1 MSYRHLLH
9 LLPLFGILL
18 AATTPVSAE
27 EFAEIKPAPATAV
40 PPAPLPPP
48 GTKFNVLNRPSGKP
62 DAAKLFAERCA
73 ECHARAFFSPTL
85 EQMSYLTAEEAHKE
99 LTWGVMMEFANGLD
113 DFERWELAK
122 YVTSFK
128 TDAERDPRGHGA
140 IMCTEKTPLVADPK
154 HDWPGLSKSVRQL
167 RLATNSELNSASVKN
182 LKLKWA
188 VGFPQVHAFVGG
200 GQPVSVVGD
209 RVFIGSLNHWVYSFD
224 ANTGCA
230 HWAFEAEFRIRSNV
244 AVSDG
249 IAVFGDTGANAYALN
264 AETGQLIWRH
274 KVDWSPTSRVS
285 GKVTLHD
292 GVAYVPI
299 SNYQEVLNMGGR
311 TLEFPCCTARGSV
324 TAYDL
329 YTGERKWKTYTIDER
344 SEFIGL
350 TPNDVN
356 RYGPSGVTVFSGIT
370 VDEKRGVIYVPTAN
384 QQTEPVIPES
394 DSVIAFDM
402 KTGAKVWVQGLA
414 PEHMG
419 GQDVYHL
426 GCEAW
431 VDAERKTCSP
441 LNPEG
446 RGDRDIVSPAI
457 LVERADGKEVVL
469 AGTKDGMLYALDPD
483 AKGNILWQTRVGRG
497 GEVGGI
503 EWGFASD
510 GKNAYTPVLD
520 MDADMKGNGS
530 LTAVDLM
537 TGKFVWRVENIEAE
551 CEGKPVPLC
560 GNAFGLPTT
569 VSNDIVFT
577 GTNDGVLRAYDT
589 KTGKPV
595 WSYNTA
601 HDYETVNGIKGYG
614 GGLSYGGPI
623 IVKNRLFVFS
633 GNDYAQFT
641 MPGNV
646 LLMFELEE

>member
-1 MSYRHLLH
+1 MSKQKLL
-9 LLPLFGILL
+9 LLVPFLGLFSLV
-18 AATTPVSAE
+18 TPVLAE
-27 EFAEIKPAPATAV
+27 EFAEIKPLGATVV
-40 PPAPLPPP
+40 PPAALPPP
-48 GTKFNVLNRPSGKP
+48 GTKFNVLGRPSGKP
-62 DAAKLFAERCA
+62 DASVIFGERCA
-73 ECHARAFFSPTL
+73 ECHARGLFSPTL
-85 EQMSYLTAEEAHKE
+85 EQMSNLTTEEAHKE

-122 YVTSFK
+122 YVTSLK
-128 TDAERDPRGHGA
+128 TDEERDPRGHGMT
-140 IMCTEKTPLVADPK
+140 MCKNTMPLVADPK
-154 HDWPGLSKSVRQL
+154 HDWPGLSKDNRSSRV
-167 RLATNSELNSASVKN
+167 ATNSQINSETVKN

-188 VGFPQVHAFVGG
+188 VGFPQVHSFVGG

-224 ANTGCA
+224 TNSGCA

-249 IAVFGDTGANAYALN
+249 VIVFGDTGANAYALN
-264 AETGQLIWRH
+264 AETGKLMWRH
-274 KVDWSPTSRVS
+274 KVDYTPTARVN
-285 GKVTLHD
+285 GKVMLHD
-292 GVAYVPI
+292 GVAYIPVT
-299 SNYQEVLNMGGR
+299 NYQEVLNMGGR
-311 TLEFPCCTARGSV
+311 TLEFPCCTARGAV
-324 TAYDL
+324 AAYDL
-329 YTGERKWKTYTIDER
+329 HTGERKWKTFTIDER
-344 SEFIGL
+344 SQFIGL
-350 TPNDVN
+350 TPNGVN
-356 RYGPSGVTVFSGIT
+356 RYGPSGVTVFSGMS

-384 QQTEPVIPES
+384 QQTEPVIEES
-394 DSVIAFDM
+394 DAIIALDM
-402 KTGAKVWVQGLA
+402 ETGAKVWVKGLA

-441 LNPEG
+441 LNPKG
-446 RGDRDIVSPAI
+446 QGDRDIVAPAI
-457 LVERADGKEVVL
+457 LVERQDGKEVLLV
-469 AGTKDGMLYALDPD
+469 GTKDGTLYALDPD
-483 AKGNILWQTRVGRG
+483 AKGKIIWQTRVGRG

-510 GKNAYTPVLD
+510 QNNAYVPVLD
-520 MDADMKGNGS
+520 MDADMQGSGS

-537 TGKFVWRVENIEAE
+537 TGKFVWRVENVEAE

-569 VSNDIVFT
+569 VSNDIVFS
-577 GTNDGVLRAYDT
+577 GTSDGVLRAYN
-589 KTGKPV
+589 KNTGEPV

-601 HDYETVNGIKGYG
+601 HDYNTVNDVKGYG
-614 GGLSYGGPI
+614 GGLSYGGPV
-623 IVKNRLFVFS
+623 IVDNKLFVFS

-646 LLMFELEE
+646 LLMFELDK

>member
-1 MSYRHLLH
+1 MSKQKLL
-9 LLPLFGILL
+9 LLVPLLGLFALV
-18 AATTPVSAE
+18 TPVLAE
-27 EFAEIKPAPATAV
+27 EFAEIKPLGATTV
-40 PPAPLPPP
+40 PPAALPPP
-48 GTKFNVLNRPSGKP
+48 GTKFNVLGRPSGKP
-62 DAAKLFAERCA
+62 DASVIFGERCA
-73 ECHARAFFSPTL
+73 ECHARGLFSPTL
-85 EQMSYLTAEEAHKE
+85 EQMSNLTTEEAHKE

-122 YVTSFK
+122 YVTSLK
-128 TDAERDPRGHGA
+128 TDEERDTRGHGMT
-140 IMCTEKTPLVADPK
+140 MCKNTMPLVANPT
-154 HDWPGLSKSVRQL
+154 HDWPGLSKDNRSSRV
-167 RLATNSELNSASVKN
+167 ATNSQISSETVKN

-188 VGFPQVHAFVGG
+188 VGFPQVHSFVGG

-224 ANTGCA
+224 TSSGCA

-249 IAVFGDTGANAYALN
+249 VIVFGDTGANAYALN
-264 AETGQLIWRH
+264 ADTGKLMWRH
-274 KVDWSPTSRVS
+274 KVDYTPTARVN
-285 GKVTLHD
+285 GKVMLHD
-292 GVAYVPI
+292 GVAYIPVT
-299 SNYQEVLNMGGR
+299 NYQEVLNMGGR
-311 TLEFPCCTARGSV
+311 TLEFPCCTARGAV
-324 TAYDL
+324 AAYDL
-329 YTGERKWKTYTIDER
+329 HTGERKWKTFTIDER
-344 SEFIGL
+344 SQFIGL
-350 TPNDVN
+350 TPNGVN
-356 RYGPSGVTVFSGIT
+356 RYGPSGVTVFSGMS

-384 QQTEPVIPES
+384 QQTEPVIEES
-394 DSVIAFDM
+394 DAIIALDM
-402 KTGAKVWVQGLA
+402 ETGVKVWVKGLA

-441 LNPEG
+441 LNPTG
-446 RGDRDIVSPAI
+446 QGDRDIVAPAI
-457 LVERADGKEVVL
+457 LVERQDGKEVLLV
-469 AGTKDGMLYALDPD
+469 GTKDGTLYALDPD
-483 AKGNILWQTRVGRG
+483 AKGKIIWQTRVGRG

-510 GKNAYTPVLD
+510 QKNAYVPVLD
-520 MDADMKGNGS
+520 MDADMQGSGS

-537 TGKFVWRVENIEAE
+537 TGKFVWRVEDVEAE

-569 VSNDIVFT
+569 VSNDIVFS
-577 GTNDGVLRAYDT
+577 GTSDGVLRAYN
-589 KTGKPV
+589 KNTGDQV

-601 HDYETVNGIKGYG
+601 HDYNTVNDIKGYG
-614 GGLSYGGPI
+614 GGLSYGGPV
-623 IVKNRLFVFS
+623 IVDNQLFVFS

-646 LLMFELEE
+646 LLMFELDK

>member
-1 MSYRHLLH
+1 M
-9 LLPLFGILL
+9 
-18 AATTPVSAE
+18 ATLVSAE
-27 EFAEIKPAPATAV
+27 EFAEIKPAPATNV
-40 PPAPLPPP
+40 PPAALPPAD
-48 GTKFNVLNRPSGKP
+48 TKFNVLGRPSGKP
-62 DAAKLFAERCA
+62 DAVAIYNERCA
-73 ECHARAFFSPTL
+73 ECHSRGMFSPRVDQL
-85 EQMSYLTAEEAHKE
+85 SFLTTEEAHKE

-128 TDAERDPRGHGA
+128 PDSEKVRGHGA
-140 IMCTEKTPLVADPK
+140 KMCETNTPLVADPK
-154 HDWPGLSKSVRQL
+154 HDWPGLSKDVRQH
-167 RLATNSELNSASVKN
+167 RVATNSDITSANVKN
-182 LKLKWA
+182 LKQKWA
-188 VGFPQVHAFVGG
+188 MAFPQVHSFVGG

-224 ANTGCA
+224 TNSGCA
-230 HWAFEAEFRIRSNV
+230 HWAFEAEFRVRSNV

-249 IAVFGDTGANAYALN
+249 VIVFGDTGANAYALN

-274 KVDWSPTSRVS
+274 KADWTPTARVN

-292 GVAYVPI
+292 GVAYVPVT
-299 SNYQEVLNMGGR
+299 NYQEVLNMGGR
-311 TLEFPCCTARGSV
+311 TLEFPCCTARGAV
-324 TAYDL
+324 VAYDL
-329 YTGERKWKTYTIDER
+329 HTGERKWKTYTIDQR

-350 TPNDVN
+350 TPNGVN
-356 RYGPSGVTVFSGIT
+356 RYGPSGVTVFSGLT

-384 QQTEPVIPES
+384 QQTEPVVPES
-394 DSVIAFDM
+394 DSIIALDM
-402 KTGAKVWVQGLA
+402 KTGAKVWVKGLA
-414 PEHMG
+414 PEQMG
-419 GQDVYHL
+419 FKDVYHL

-441 LNPEG
+441 LNPKG
-446 RGDRDIVSPAI
+446 QGDRDIVSPAI
-457 LVERADGKEVVL
+457 LVEREDGKEVLLV
-469 AGTKDGMLYALDPD
+469 GSKDGMLYALDPD

-520 MDADMKGNGS
+520 MDADMKGAGS

-537 TGKFVWRVENIEAE
+537 TGKFVWRVENVKAE

-577 GTNDGVLRAYDT
+577 GTSDGVLRAYDT

-601 HDYETVNGIKGYG
+601 HDYKTVNGIKGYG
-614 GGLSYGGPI
+614 GGLSYGGAV
-623 IVKNRLFVFS
+623 IVKDKLFVFS

-641 MPGNV
+641 MAGNV
-646 LLMFELEE
+646 LLMFELDK